1 MLLAILK
8 KKENLK
14 SVVLTAL
21 AVFLLDCR
29 RRRRLRILIRVC
41 IFINIIKEMDPTM
54 EIYLPI
60 QGHNNYFKL
69 SIFNIFARYVHSVHS
84 YNCKFPMNAKK
95 GGSLMTMYVWDN

>member
-1 MLLAILK
+1 
-8 KKENLK
+8 
-14 SVVLTAL
+14 
-21 AVFLLDCR
+21 
-29 RRRRLRILIRVC
+29 
-41 IFINIIKEMDPTM
+41 M

-69 SIFNIFARYVHSVHS
+69 NIFNIFARYVHSVHS